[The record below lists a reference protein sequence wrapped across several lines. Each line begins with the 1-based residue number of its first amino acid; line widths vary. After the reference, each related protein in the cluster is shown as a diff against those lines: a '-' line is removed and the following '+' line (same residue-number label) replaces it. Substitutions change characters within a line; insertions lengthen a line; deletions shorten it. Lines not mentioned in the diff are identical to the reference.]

1 MLILCFYFC
10 GRIDLLRL
18 RKRGKKMNKI
28 DKQIVNYKAFAII
41 AMWLF
46 AAMAIVAV
54 IYAIKVNYIGSILA
68 IVIGIICLVGNI
80 LADKRCQ
87 KLRLIKLDK

>member
-1 MLILCFYFC
+1 MI
-10 GRIDLLRL
+10 
-18 RKRGKKMNKI
+18 NKI

-54 IYAIKVNYIGSILA
+54 IYAIKVNYIGSMLA
-68 IVIGIICLVGNI
+68 IVIGIACLVGNV

>member
-1 MLILCFYFC
+1 MI
-10 GRIDLLRL
+10 
-18 RKRGKKMNKI
+18 NKI
-28 DKQIVNYKAFAII
+28 DKQIVKYKTFAII

-54 IYAIKVNYIGSILA
+54 IYALKVNYIGSMLA
-68 IVIGIICLVGNI
+68 IVIDIICLVGNV

>member
-1 MLILCFYFC
+1 MIH
-10 GRIDLLRL
+10 
-18 RKRGKKMNKI
+18 KI
-28 DKQIVNYKAFAII
+28 DKQIVNYKAFSII

-54 IYAIKVNYIGSILA
+54 IYALKVNYIGSMLA
-68 IVIGIICLVGNI
+68 IVIDIICLVGNV

>member
-1 MLILCFYFC
+1 MIH
-10 GRIDLLRL
+10 
-18 RKRGKKMNKI
+18 KI
-28 DKQIVNYKAFAII
+28 DKQIVNYKAFSII

-54 IYAIKVNYIGSILA
+54 IYALKVNYIGSMLA
-68 IVIGIICLVGNI
+68 IVIGMICLVGNV

>member
-1 MLILCFYFC
+1 MI
-10 GRIDLLRL
+10 
-18 RKRGKKMNKI
+18 NKI

-54 IYAIKVNYIGSILA
+54 IYALKVNYLGSMLA
-68 IVIGIICLVGNI
+68 IVIGMICLVGNV

-87 KLRLIKLDK
+87 KLRLIKFDK

>member
-1 MLILCFYFC
+1 MI
-10 GRIDLLRL
+10 
-18 RKRGKKMNKI
+18 KKI
-28 DKQIVNYKAFAII
+28 DKQIVNYKIFAII
-41 AMWLF
+41 AIWLF

-54 IYAIKVNYIGSILA
+54 IYAIKVNYLGSMLA
-68 IVIGIICLVGNI
+68 IVIGMICLVGNV

>member
-1 MLILCFYFC
+1 MI
-10 GRIDLLRL
+10 
-18 RKRGKKMNKI
+18 NKI

-46 AAMAIVAV
+46 VAMAIVAV
-54 IYAIKVNYIGSILA
+54 IYALKVNYIGSMLA
-68 IVIGIICLVGNI
+68 IVIGMICLVGNV
-80 LADKRCQ
+80 LADKRYQ

>member
-1 MLILCFYFC
+1 MIN
-10 GRIDLLRL
+10 R
-18 RKRGKKMNKI
+18 I

-54 IYAIKVNYIGSILA
+54 IYALKVNYVGSILA
-68 IVIGIICLVGNI
+68 IVIGMTCLVGNV

-87 KLRLIKLDK
+87 KLRSSKLDK

>member
-1 MLILCFYFC
+1 M
-10 GRIDLLRL
+10 
-18 RKRGKKMNKI
+18 MNKI

-54 IYAIKVNYIGSILA
+54 IYAIEVNYIGSILA
-68 IVIGIICLVGNI
+68 IVICMACLIGNV
-80 LADKRCQ
+80 LADRRCQ

>member
-1 MLILCFYFC
+1 MI
-10 GRIDLLRL
+10 
-18 RKRGKKMNKI
+18 NEI

-68 IVIGIICLVGNI
+68 IVIGMIWLVGNV

>member
-1 MLILCFYFC
+1 MI
-10 GRIDLLRL
+10 
-18 RKRGKKMNKI
+18 NKI

-54 IYAIKVNYIGSILA
+54 IYALKVNYLGSMLA
-68 IVIGIICLVGNI
+68 VAMGMICLVGNV

-87 KLRLIKLDK
+87 KLRLIKLNK